1 VYPFYAN
8 TYHNQCDVTTDHDLQ
23 ARGAAVGTT
32 IIQEREEE
40 LCSCDIELSCKEP
53 LEITRP
59 GFARINL
66 SYFMDDET
74 VHFVLEAVDM
84 VATQGWKL
92 LPQYRFDPHTGAWEN
107 RSFNKSKPKPILSLH
122 DVIYDDVGGMVKNTA
137 PRDHDVKFEEIN
149 TLDDKKVEFFDDK
162 NKLIW
167 FLQPQ
172 EAQFYL
178 VAETLRH
185 KPKASLVRTKLPFK
199 PRTMSRMNLNRKWPE
214 LHEIQEYLRRLKAA
228 ELTRGEGENGR
239 LALKNRKK

>member
-1 VYPFYAN
+1 MRTLVSLVKTRINCSLASCVQPKLLHPVMHGWPGM
-8 TYHNQCDVTTDHDLQ
+8 TCCDVVPCVRNLQ
-23 ARGAAVGTT
+23 Y
-32 IIQEREEE
+32 E
-40 LCSCDIELSCKEP
+40 LFYTGELWWKCFSSGSTEHQSFTK
-53 LEITRP
+53 
-59 GFARINL
+59 RIL
-66 SYFMDDET
+66 YFQ
-74 VHFVLEAVDM
+74 L
-84 VATQGWKL
+84 Q
-92 LPQYRFDPHTGAWEN
+92 
-107 RSFNKSKPKPILSLH
+107 
-122 DVIYDDVGGMVKNTA
+122 
-137 PRDHDVKFEEIN
+137 EIN